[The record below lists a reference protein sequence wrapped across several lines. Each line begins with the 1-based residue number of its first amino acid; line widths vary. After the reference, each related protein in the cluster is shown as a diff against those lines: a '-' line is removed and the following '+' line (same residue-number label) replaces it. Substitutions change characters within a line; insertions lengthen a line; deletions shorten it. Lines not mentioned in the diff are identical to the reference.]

1 MALLEDSLE
10 LLLDAFRQCAGL
22 MLVLG
27 TFTHLCLWLVGRR
40 VVRPRLYF
48 KPSSLSRHLQRHMSA
63 LERPFTVPRLLIPRH
78 LQTLLGP
85 LAVAAG
91 APSPSLLYRRQ
102 YLQLRDRCSVP
113 LDWAEPLGGGTADPA
128 ARVLLVLPD
137 LLLDDSR
144 LYAPVCRR
152 ALAAG
157 CLPVVVNFRQLV
169 RNNLPASRVAA
180 LYDVTDLRWVVR
192 YMRAVCPGRRLAAVG
207 FGNGGSLLLAYL
219 GEHGI
224 SCQLAAAAVVSP
236 AWSYAAHLLG
246 DACAPYAALT
256 TLREKYRVYRR
267 ATDSST
273 VVGGASEGDGSFAD
287 FHRRV
292 HGDDEERH
300 NPVIDI
306 DEVSVPLL
314 AVHADDDPVYGAAGL
329 PLQLFTA
336 FPHLFLLRAP
346 LGGHCGFY
354 TGSGVSEAC
363 GKNGRSETAGSVSWA
378 ADTAVQFIDSV
389 CGFLDVEDAGGAG
402 GLVRAARRVAA
413 RVARR
418 SAAAA
423 TPRVKNPGHTSDG
436 GGQIVESASRSVED
450 ANRSQESGSRS
461 QEQPTCPQMLM
472 LLALAEVTIGLESAA
487 VGALFG
493 GLHRQQRRAVGLE
506 PLRTV
511 TMPSLIGCAA
521 ACTAHPGCK
530 AVNHGPAECELLPQ
544 RVCETANAT
553 LESDAAVRY
562 LEMITAGSSDGD
574 YNQQFC
580 VENGYCHQT
589 CQISSI
595 KEHCKVDSQCQGLQP
610 TLSGLMCRNTHCHP
624 PEGYWPVLD
633 TLFIPPYI
641 TWVTTGM
648 PDYLK
653 KLTAPGFQGGIADPW
668 MFNKAFYNDSRPAPF
683 LPLSEVM
690 ITRRLPATSGS
701 VSVTLAVR
709 GSSQLVVRF
718 TDRLRHTR
726 QVTVFV
732 AHSGMP
738 NYRTHEVRVGENAR
752 EHSRVAAAYRIEP
765 TVFKIFVIK
774 QPPREQL
781 TPLSAAVMGR
791 FTHLLSVLLLCV
803 LPVLCQHVRHPQH
816 YCRLSQEHQLCNR
829 RPPSSSC
836 GRLLWR
842 GTTPQQ
848 RKHVLEMHNV
858 IRSQVARGNVQGF
871 DGFLPPAADMIEL
884 EWDDE
889 LAEIA
894 QAHVEKC
901 KFLHDCGDCKK
912 TGKSVN

>member
-1 MALLEDSLE
+1 MAPMALLEDSLE
-10 LLLDAFRQCAGL
+10 MLLDAFRQCAGL

-91 APSPSLLYRRQ
+91 TPSPPLLYRRQ

-192 YMRAVCPGRRLAAVG
+192 YMLAVCPGRRLAAVG

-273 VVGGASEGDGSFAD
+273 VVGGAPDCDGSFAD

-354 TGSGVSEAC
+354 TGSGVGEAG

-389 CGFLDVEDAGGAG
+389 CGFLDAEDAGGAG
-402 GLVRAARRVAA
+402 GIVRAARRVAA

-423 TPRVKNPGHTSDG
+423 APRAKNPGHTSDG
-436 GGQIVESASRSVED
+436 GGQIVESTRLSVED
-450 ANRSQESGSRS
+450 ANRSLESENRS
-461 QEQPTCPQMLM
+461 QERPTCPQVDANRSKEPAKRPVKSTGVSGASNGVELIPIGASTSASGTAQSVEETCVALEGGEMEQSNKSEGCKTAEPTETSGDTHEDGVSCAADGSKPLM
-472 LLALAEVTIGLESAA
+472 EGNEVVLMNSKRTCVSCGIALRPSSANANADERTDRGADQA
-487 VGALFG
+487 VDQSDSTTTEGASG
-493 GLHRQQRRAVGLE
+493 VMSSKGDQCVDNVGQKSDATVEGNVLSHDIILRDINCDRSISDSNIRSASDVQCGAMSNGDLLE
-506 PLRTV
+506 PSGTAD
-511 TMPSLIGCAA
+511 CASA
-521 ACTAHPGCK
+521 NGVPPLQCTEILDQK
-530 AVNHGPAECELLPQ
+530 LN
-544 RVCETANAT
+544 
-553 LESDAAVRY
+553 
-562 LEMITAGSSDGD
+562 
-574 YNQQFC
+574 YN
-580 VENGYCHQT
+580 
-589 CQISSI
+589 
-595 KEHCKVDSQCQGLQP
+595 
-610 TLSGLMCRNTHCHP
+610 
-624 PEGYWPVLD
+624 
-633 TLFIPPYI
+633 
-641 TWVTTGM
+641 
-648 PDYLK
+648 
-653 KLTAPGFQGGIADPW
+653 
-668 MFNKAFYNDSRPAPF
+668 
-683 LPLSEVM
+683 
-690 ITRRLPATSGS
+690 
-701 VSVTLAVR
+701 VS
-709 GSSQLVVRF
+709 
-718 TDRLRHTR
+718 
-726 QVTVFV
+726 
-732 AHSGMP
+732 
-738 NYRTHEVRVGENAR
+738 
-752 EHSRVAAAYRIEP
+752 
-765 TVFKIFVIK
+765 
-774 QPPREQL
+774 
-781 TPLSAAVMGR
+781 
-791 FTHLLSVLLLCV
+791 
-803 LPVLCQHVRHPQH
+803 
-816 YCRLSQEHQLCNR
+816 
-829 RPPSSSC
+829 
-836 GRLLWR
+836 
-842 GTTPQQ
+842 
-848 RKHVLEMHNV
+848 
-858 IRSQVARGNVQGF
+858 
-871 DGFLPPAADMIEL
+871 
-884 EWDDE
+884 
-889 LAEIA
+889 
-894 QAHVEKC
+894 
-901 KFLHDCGDCKK
+901 
-912 TGKSVN
+912 